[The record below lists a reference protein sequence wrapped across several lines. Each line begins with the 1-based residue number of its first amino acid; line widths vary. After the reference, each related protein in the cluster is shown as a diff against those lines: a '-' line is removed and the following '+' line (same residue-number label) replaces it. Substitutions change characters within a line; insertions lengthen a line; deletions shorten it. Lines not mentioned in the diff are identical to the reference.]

1 MTVATLGR
9 AFELY
14 RRTAASRSA
23 VVLLIANAI
32 PVIGVL
38 FFDWSLLTI
47 LVLYWLENGIIGFW
61 NVPKILL
68 AQGSVVPRLP
78 DLPDAAARA
87 ATGNAE
93 QAATLQAAWRQAQAA
108 QAAALSD
115 GSRSDSAAQ
124 PGAGA
129 HTGAAAQP
137 GSAATQALGSPPSS
151 PIPPMPT
158 FPPGTR
164 VIGVRG
170 VDNPFAKFSAV
181 PRIGLAIF
189 FAFHY
194 GMFWFVHGIFVFA
207 LPAFGGFASSGSC
220 FDGNVP
226 PGGELPGAFP
236 GIESC
241 GNGAFGEV
249 LWGAVALAAVA
260 LLVSHGASFL
270 FNFLGRGEYH
280 TASPARQMG
289 APYARVIVLHLTIIF
304 GSMVVAFLGAPIGA
318 LLVLVGLKTAFDLN
332 LHLRERRAADE
343 RLPGPLRSPV

>member
-1 MTVATLGR
+1 MTVSTLGR

-14 RRTAASRSA
+14 RRTATSRSA
-23 VVLLIANAI
+23 LVLLVANAI
-32 PVIGVL
+32 PVVGVL

-61 NVPKILL
+61 NVPKILM
-68 AQGSVVPRLP
+68 AKGSVLPRLP

-87 ATGNAE
+87 ATGSAE
-93 QAATLQAAWRQAQAA
+93 QAAALQAAWRQAQAA
-108 QAAALSD
+108 QAAAIAGDRQPVSVTV
-115 GSRSDSAAQ
+115 STSA
-124 PGAGA
+124 GL
-129 HTGAAAQP
+129 P
-137 GSAATQALGSPPSS
+137 GSAGLPNAKGLPDAAVDPLSA
-151 PIPPMPT
+151 IPPQPA

-164 VIGVRG
+164 VIGTPG
-170 VDNPFAKFSAV
+170 TYNPFAKFSAV

-194 GMFWFVHGIFVFA
+194 GMFWVVHGIFVFA
-207 LPAFGGFASSGSC
+207 LPAFGGFASNGPC
-220 FDGNVP
+220 FDGSVP
-226 PGGELPGAFP
+226 PGSGLPGAFP

-249 LWGAVALAAVA
+249 LWGAVALAAMA
-260 LLVSHGASFL
+260 LFLSHGASFL
-270 FNFLGRGEYH
+270 FNYIGRGEYL

-289 APYARVIVLHLTIIF
+289 TPYGRVIVLHLTIIF

-343 RLPGPLRSPV
+343 RLPGALAATA